1 MNEEMNYKHD
11 LNNRL
16 MKTKILL
23 SVILLTTLLS
33 SCGSVRPTTIN
44 RNSEDDLKNYTYFFV
59 NPAGVKSGGTGYV
72 TGNNYGVFGATTTKS
87 TDPIDIISGYLM
99 KQGYVRVA
107 DIDDD
112 ISDKTLVISYGET
125 GRRSL
130 NLGYA
135 IEITLQFTSAK
146 THTLVCTVTGE
157 GQGETEADD
166 VRIAITRCLDT
177 AFGTTKDQ
185 TKSSSRQF

>member
-1 MNEEMNYKHD
+1 
-11 LNNRL
+11 
-16 MKTKILL
+16 MKNK
-23 SVILLTTLLS
+23 TLLLIIAIAS
-33 SCGSVRPTTIN
+33 ILSGCGSVKPTTIN
-44 RNSEDDLKNYTYFFV
+44 RNPGDDLKNYTYFFV

-72 TGNNYGVFGATTTKS
+72 TGNNLGVFGATTTKS

-99 KQGYVRVA
+99 KLGYVRIA
-107 DIDDD
+107 EIDDK

-135 IEITLQFTSAK
+135 IEITLQFTSAN
-146 THTLVCTVTGE
+146 THSIVCTVTGE

-166 VRIAITRCLDT
+166 IRIAITRCLDT
-177 AFGTTKDQ
+177 AFGVTEVTEKKEQ
-185 TKSSSRQF
+185 PRGRQF

>member
-1 MNEEMNYKHD
+1 
-11 LNNRL
+11 
-16 MKTKILL
+16 MKTKLFLSAILL
-23 SVILLTTLLS
+23 ATLLS
-33 SCGSVRPTTIN
+33 SCGSLRPTTIN

-59 NPAGVKSGGTGYV
+59 NPAGVKSSSTTSV
-72 TGNNYGVFGATTTKS
+72 IGNNLGVFGATTTKS

-99 KQGYVRVA
+99 KLGYVRVA
-107 DIDDD
+107 NIDDD

-146 THTLVCTVTGE
+146 THALVCTVTGE
-157 GQGETEADD
+157 GQGDTEADD
-166 VRIAITRCLDT
+166 IRDAITRCLDT
-177 AFGTTKDQ
+177 AFENTKNQ
-185 TKSSSRQF
+185 NKTSGRQF